1 MGISR
6 DVIGCRMRW
15 VSSMMVDWK
24 SGDFSRF
31 FHGKK
36 PNRFMVMVGTSWN
49 LEVYRTN
56 YCWYGCLKRWY
67 GIHKTFGYILFPL
80 TKSCLKSE
88 PEEKGPPKIWS
99 PVMFVASISS
109 FYPPFAKRRILRKLR
124 QHLAISLELT
134 FLLALLAFIG
144 MKIELL
150 IAWGWHDFDLTWT
163 HWLTQGKYGYLTR
176 IDLLLYCYILGM
188 NRMYTTHSKNCS
200 WFYHITSGIHGMFGT
215 PPLPGKHWNHWHCR
229 NSFPRRILRMSFPQ
243 HSPTVPPWK
252 PSTRWTRMNSIPSA
266 LSI

>member
-1 MGISR
+1 
-6 DVIGCRMRW
+6 
-15 VSSMMVDWK
+15 
-24 SGDFSRF
+24 
-31 FHGKK
+31 
-36 PNRFMVMVGTSWN
+36 MVMVGTLWN

-200 WFYHITSGIHGMFGT
+200 WFYHITSGIPDVWH
-215 PPLPGKHWNHWHCR
+215 PSSPRKALALPEFVSKAHPTNV
-229 NSFPRRILRMSFPQ
+229 F
-243 HSPTVPPWK
+243 SPTFSNISPMKTKQQVDE
-252 PSTRWTRMNSIPSA
+252 NE
-266 LSI
+266 